1 MIDLRALLIHGA
13 RAIVGTSFRKDVPP
27 RPWLKRLLARRSV
40 NVATVAVAHKTART
54 LWAMITR
61 EERYRKIAVQAA

>member
-27 RPWLKRLLARRSV
+27 RPWLKRLLTRRSV